1 MYGKFYGQEHVP
13 YPDDPEVLKSPE
25 EKQADQLKQ
34 LKNDLLITLSTT
46 IIYGLLILMFFQ
58 NGMLILGTSVYG
70 AEIFLLFYV
79 ACPIFSV
86 IAIVYFLFIG
96 RRHINLELSTENII
110 ALIIYEVVLVVGR
123 QLMLAFKP
131 AAHIIF
137 IPYLAIAV
145 FGVVYVYLSTKLEIK
160 VKRWFGWLIGYFVV
174 VDLIVAGC
182 ARFA

>member
-1 MYGKFYGQEHVP
+1 MMYGKFYGQEHVP

-96 RRHINLELSTENII
+96 RRYPKFSIKILSN
-110 ALIIYEVVLVVGR
+110 ALSQGKYFSYKVNALS
-123 QLMLAFKP
+123 K
-131 AAHIIF
+131 IF
-137 IPYLAIAV
+137 ANC
-145 FGVVYVYLSTKLEIK
+145 S
-160 VKRWFGWLIGYFVV
+160 
-174 VDLIVAGC
+174 
-182 ARFA
+182 